1 MKTINI
7 HGKQYV
13 EVNERI
19 KYFRENYK
27 GWSLTTEILK
37 LETITID
44 EKEHLICIMKATILD
59 DAGKVIGDGI
69 AEETK
74 GSTYINKTSFVENCQ
89 TSAWGRALGNLGIGI
104 DSSIASADE
113 INLAIAQKE
122 TKPTK
127 ITKKQFEA
135 MKSSIADGKQEV
147 VKSRMKKYIFTK
159 DQELE
164 INNLLSGKTK
174 ITSVS
179 EILEDLG
186 DKMLEYNDLK

>member
-7 HGKQYV
+7 HGKKYV

-27 GWSLTTEILK
+27 GWSLTSDFIELTEQRCVI
-37 LETITID
+37 
-44 EKEHLICIMKATILD
+44 KATVLNEEGRI
-59 DAGKVIGDGI
+59 IGDGI

-89 TSAWGRALGNLGIGI
+89 TSAWGRALGSIGIGI

-113 INLAIAQKE
+113 VKMAIAQKE

-127 ITKKQFEA
+127 ITNKQFEA

-159 DQELE
+159 EQELE

>member
-19 KYFRENYK
+19 KYFRENFKDWALVSDIIELSENRCVVKSEVKNPDGVVKATGIAY
-27 GWSLTTEILK
+27 EIL
-37 LETITID
+37 
-44 EKEHLICIMKATILD
+44 
-59 DAGKVIGDGI
+59 
-69 AEETK
+69 
-74 GSTYINKTSFVENCQ
+74 GSTNVNKTSFVENCE
-89 TSAWGRALGNLGIGI
+89 TSANGRALGNLGIGI
-104 DSSIASADE
+104 DTSIASADE
-113 INLAIAQKE
+113 VKMAIAQKE

-127 ITKKQFEA
+127 ITNKQFEA

-159 DQELE
+159 EQELE